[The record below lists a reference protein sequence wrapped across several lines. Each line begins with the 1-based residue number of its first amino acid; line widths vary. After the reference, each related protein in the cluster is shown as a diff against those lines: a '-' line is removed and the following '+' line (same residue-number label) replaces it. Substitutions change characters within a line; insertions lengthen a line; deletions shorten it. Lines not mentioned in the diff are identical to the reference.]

1 MRKDLKSMA
10 MAMGKIKNPIV
21 KINGDTTYPE
31 GEVQS
36 LSGSKQ
42 ISENKFNRKL
52 KKAKKGEV
60 TQNQQDKH
68 GFFGEK
74 SGFSVKNTNVK
85 KKNNVYIKRETPD
98 SDYNNTSYLKVKIK
112 PTRKQKKEIKFQEE
126 NPPYYGED

>member
-52 KKAKKGEV
+52 KKNSR
-60 TQNQQDKH
+60 QRLQ
-68 GFFGEK
+68 
-74 SGFSVKNTNVK
+74 
-85 KKNNVYIKRETPD
+85 
-98 SDYNNTSYLKVKIK
+98 
-112 PTRKQKKEIKFQEE
+112 
-126 NPPYYGED
+126 

>member
-52 KKAKKGEV
+52 KKAKEGEV

-74 SGFSVKNTNVK
+74 ESFSVRNTNVN
-85 KKNNVYIKRETPD
+85 KKNKVFIKRETPD

>member
-10 MAMGKIKNPIV
+10 MAMGKIKNPII

-36 LSGSKQ
+36 LSGSKR

-52 KKAKKGEV
+52 KKAKEGEV

-74 SGFSVKNTNVK
+74 SGFSVRNTNVN

-98 SDYNNTSYLKVKIK
+98 SDYNNTSYLKVKTK
-112 PTRKQKKEIKFQEE
+112 PTREQAKYTR
-126 NPPYYGED
+126 YYSED